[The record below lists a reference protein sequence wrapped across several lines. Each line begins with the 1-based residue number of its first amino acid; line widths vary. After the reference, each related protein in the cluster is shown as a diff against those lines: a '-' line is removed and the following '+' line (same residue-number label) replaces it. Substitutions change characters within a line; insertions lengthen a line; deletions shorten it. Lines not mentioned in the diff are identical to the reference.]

1 MNINRDNADIRR
13 LSQQGLSLIEL
24 MIAMLIGLLLILGVL
39 QVFSASRVSYQLS
52 EGMSRTQ
59 ENSRFAIDMLQR
71 DIRMAGHF
79 GCISDQALNPWGKP
93 STFASSF
100 ENNAGVPPTESALRF
115 DLSIQGFDA
124 QGSAPGDSLTLLA
137 TPTAGGGV
145 YTPALPADVQTAIGA
160 RLIPGSDVLA
170 LRYLLPEGVPVTE
183 VSGSTNQPGLKFETA
198 KWDIL
203 RNGMTSPGLFGI
215 SDCTQA
221 QVFQAN
227 TAAAGLVKM
236 GAAANNRVAT
246 FKTALSGSQMMLY
259 RAESVVYFIGRNDA
273 GRPSLYRARFN
284 APPGGALTHELM
296 EVVEGIE
303 NMQLLYGVDRRGL
316 ASGRYSGVIDHQS
329 TAQQIAAGGAN
340 GNPAGWRN
348 VGLVQVGLLASSPEH
363 SASRRPDNNLSM
375 LGVSYTLPTD
385 ARYRAVYET
394 TVALRN
400 RLFGETER

>member
-1 MNINRDNADIRR
+1 MNINRRYVDIRWS
-13 LSQQGLSLIEL
+13 LQQGLSLIEL
-24 MIAMLIGLLLILGVL
+24 MIAMLIGLLLILGIM

-79 GCISDQALNPWGKP
+79 GCISDQALNPWDRA

-100 ENNAGVPPTESALRF
+100 ETNAGVLPTESALRF

-137 TPTAGGGV
+137 TPAAGGGI

-170 LRYLLPEGVPVTE
+170 LRYLLPEGVPVTGM
-183 VSGSTNQPGLKFETA
+183 SGSTNQPGLQFDSA
-198 KWDIL
+198 KWEIL
-203 RNGMTSPGLFGI
+203 RNGMSNPGLFGV
-215 SDCTQA
+215 SDCRHA
-221 QVFQAN
+221 QVFQAS
-227 TAAAGLVKM
+227 AASAGAVNM
-236 GAAANNRVAT
+236 GAATNNRMAT
-246 FKTALSGSQMMLY
+246 FKTALSTDQLMLY

-329 TAQQIAAGGAN
+329 TAQQVAAGGAN

-348 VGLVQVGLLASSPEH
+348 VGLVQVGLLASSPDR
-363 SASRRPDNNLSM
+363 SASMRPDNNISM
-375 LGVSYTLPTD
+375 LGVSYTLPAD

-394 TVALRN
+394 TIALRN

>member
-1 MNINRDNADIRR
+1 MNKYCAYRR
-13 LSQQGLSLIEL
+13 RGLQWGLSLVEL
-24 MIAMLIGLLLILGVL
+24 MIAMVIGLLLILGVM

-52 EGMSRTQ
+52 EGISRTQ

-79 GCISDQALNPWGKP
+79 GCISDQALNPWGKE

-100 ENNAGVPPTESALRF
+100 ETSAGILPTESALRF

-124 QGSAPGDSLTLLA
+124 QGSAPGDSLTLSA
-137 TPTAGGGV
+137 SPTAGGGTYV
-145 YTPALPADVQTAIGA
+145 PALPADIQAAIGS
-160 RLIPGSDVLA
+160 RLIAGSDVLA
-170 LRYLLPEGVPVTE
+170 LRYFLPEGVPVIAVT
-183 VSGSTNQPGLKFETA
+183 GSTSQPGLQFEVT
-198 KWDIL
+198 KWETL
-203 RNGMTSPGLFGI
+203 RNGMTNPGLFGV
-215 SDCTQA
+215 SDCNRA

-227 TAAAGLVKM
+227 AANAGLVSM
-236 GAAANNRVAT
+236 GTTANNRIPN
-246 FKTALSGSQMMLY
+246 FRTALSGSQMMLY

-273 GRPSLYRARFN
+273 GRPSLYRVRFN

-316 ASGRYSGVIDHQS
+316 ASGGRYSGVIDYQA
-329 TAQQIAAGGAN
+329 TAQQVDGGVAN
-340 GNPAGWRN
+340 SNPAGWRN
-348 VGLVQVGLLASSPEH
+348 VGLVQVGLLAASPEQ
-363 SASRRPDNNLSM
+363 SASRRPNNNLSM
-375 LGVSYTLPTD
+375 LGVEYTLPTD

-394 TVALRN
+394 TIAMRN